1 MVLDS
6 ASMYFRAFFGIPE
19 VLAPDGTPV
28 NAVRGF
34 LDFISRLVGDYRPTH
49 LVCAWDNDWRPQWR
63 VDLLPSYKSHRA
75 GGPPPGAPPRTEE
88 GAPPPPGQAPGILAG
103 RAAGGGCVG
112 GGGRD
117 E

>member
-6 ASMYFRAFFGIPE
+6 ASMYFRAFFGVPE

-63 VDLLPSYKSHRA
+63 GGPIPSYKSHPGGA
-75 GGPPPGAPPRTEE
+75 GPPGAAPPTPG
-88 GAPPPPGQAPGILAG
+88 GAPPPGGEGAG
-103 RAAGGGCVG
+103 VPARVAAGGA
-112 GGGRD
+112 
-117 E
+117 